1 MKYIGVTRFNNE
13 TFDEYYTFINNTRLH
28 TCDSVINC
36 PVKINE
42 KVILDSFVYVLE
54 MNNTENKIMGI
65 TCIKNR
71 QYRNQKINIYK
82 HLPYNRY
89 SYLGVKRIDRND
101 FDQKTKQIINF
112 FEIICFKG
120 KKHLKRGLGI
130 QIISE
135 QVIKKTNKIINL
147 IEYFNDIFNKDET
160 K

>member
-13 TFDEYYTFINNTRLH
+13 TFNEYYTFINNAQLR
-28 TCDSVINC
+28 TCKSVINC

-42 KVILDSFVYVLE
+42 KAVLDSFIYVLE

-71 QYRNQKINIYK
+71 QYRNKKINIYK

-101 FDQKTKQIINF
+101 FDQKTYQIIKF
-112 FEIICFKG
+112 FEFICFKG
-120 KKHLKRGLGI
+120 KKTLEKR
-130 QIISE
+130 SRYS
-135 QVIKKTNKIINL
+135 N
-147 IEYFNDIFNKDET
+147 YFRT
-160 K
+160 TY